1 MSQTLRCVIHQLGEV
16 SDWKAHLATVKF
28 AINSLPNRS
37 TGYNPYYLN
46 YGYHPVVPS
55 ELLKGD
61 EVIRHKP
68 VSLFVQRLQNTWR
81 IAQQNLEKSVQ
92 AQKEYYDKK
101 RKDVQFSMG
110 DLVLLSTTN
119 LRMKN
124 IPSKLQ
130 RKFVGPFSIVDKI
143 SPLVYK
149 LQLPDT
155 WKIHNVFHI
164 SLLRP
169 WRQSLYSTEQ
179 QQVVPE
185 IEAPEAEQTSETE
198 KVLRWRWVRQG
209 RRLTKKYLVLW
220 RDQPVDEMS

>member
-1 MSQTLRCVIHQLGEV
+1 
-16 SDWKAHLATVKF
+16 
-28 AINSLPNRS
+28 
-37 TGYNPYYLN
+37 
-46 YGYHPVVPS
+46 
-55 ELLKGD
+55 
-61 EVIRHKP
+61 
-68 VSLFVQRLQNTWR
+68 
-81 IAQQNLEKSVQ
+81 
-92 AQKEYYDKK
+92 
-101 RKDVQFSMG
+101 MG

-124 IPSKLQ
+124 VPSKLQ
-130 RKFVGPFSIVDKI
+130 RKFVGPFTIVDKI

-185 IEAPEAEQTSETE
+185 LEAPEDEQAGET
-198 KVLRWRWVRQG
+198 KTVL
-209 RRLTKKYLVLW
+209 
-220 RDQPVDEMS
+220 